1 MALIKYQ
8 PNRLVAPA
16 VRPATNL
23 ARPSTPTAPSVKPAP
38 ATGMARPMTAQMP
51 QEADTT
57 GEEAPLS
64 NEDIISIILGA
75 SRTSSGGG
83 GTFTGETTPQRL
95 AREAASRGAVSQ
107 ANYLRDVLGQ
117 VPGQYQQLI
126 SGVSSAFQPAR
137 SAAET
142 SYASALQALQGR
154 RTEAEGLTGTS
165 QEALRSFLAA
175 NPSQAFASLPAAQ
188 APSLEPNVIARY
200 AAATGVPASSIA
212 QAAAEESAILQ
223 GNASGYDR
231 LRGLLQASEARA
243 NQSRMTEYELLKAVQ
258 DAQLRTQYGAGT
270 TTLEAQRQAA
280 LNQIASQ
287 EAAQV
292 FALQQAQAAR
302 EQSLRDAL
310 ASLYGTGNVAYAPG
324 MGQIPDL
331 SGVDFEAL
339 GRLMRGR

>member
-1 MALIKYQ
+1 MALIKYT

-16 VRPATNL
+16 
-23 ARPSTPTAPSVKPAP
+23 VKPAP
-38 ATGMARPMTAQMP
+38 ATGMARPMTAQAP
-51 QEADTT
+51 QQAGDNDD
-57 GEEAPLS
+57 EAPAPFGYDSWDAFYASLYG
-64 NEDIISIILGA
+64 GA
-75 SRTSSGGG
+75 GRSGGG

-95 AREAASRGAVSQ
+95 AREAASRGAVNQ
-107 ANYLRDVLGQ
+107 ANYLRDALGQ

-188 APSLEPNVIARY
+188 APALEPNVIARY

-258 DAQLRTQYGAGT
+258 DAQLRTQYGAGA

-324 MGQIPDL
+324 FAGPIPDL
-331 SGVDFEAL
+331 SGVDFAAL
-339 GRLMRGR
+339 GRLMGGR